1 MDPAILYILMI
12 VVVALAFDFI
22 NGFHDSANSIA
33 TIVATRVLTPG
44 VAVLWAAC
52 FNFVAAFL
60 VGTAVAKTI
69 GKGLVR
75 PDVLDPHVI
84 LAALAGAI
92 AWNLITWY
100 FGLPSSSSHALM
112 GALGGAAIAKAGASS
127 LIASGW
133 VKPILFI
140 FLSPLVGL
148 ALSVGLT
155 VLLAWTLRKQ
165 DPGPMDRV
173 FRRLQL
179 MSSALFSIGHGA
191 NDAQKTMGII
201 VGLLASSQQLFEG
214 RTGWL
219 AHLHITTVDHV
230 PFWVEFAAYSAISL
244 GTALG
249 GWRIVKTMGA
259 RITRLRPFGGFCAE
273 TAGGITLLL
282 NSAFGIPVSTT
293 HTITGAIVGVGMTQR
308 VSAVRWGVA
317 GRIVWAWLLTIP
329 MAAAMA
335 GLAYLVLQ

>member
-1 MDPAILYILMI
+1 
-12 VVVALAFDFI
+12 
-22 NGFHDSANSIA
+22 
-33 TIVATRVLTPG
+33 
-44 VAVLWAAC
+44 
-52 FNFVAAFL
+52 
-60 VGTAVAKTI
+60 
-69 GKGLVR
+69 
-75 PDVLDPHVI
+75 
-84 LAALAGAI
+84 
-92 AWNLITWY
+92 
-100 FGLPSSSSHALM
+100 M

-140 FLSPLVGL
+140 FLSPLVGM

-165 DPGPMDRV
+165 DPAPMDRV

-179 MSSALFSIGHGA
+179 MSSALFSIGHGS

-201 VGLLASSQQLFEG
+201 VGLLVSSQQLFEG

-219 AHLHITTVDHV
+219 AHLHLTTVDHV
-230 PFWVEFAAYSAISL
+230 PLWVEFAAYSAISL

-273 TAGGITLLL
+273 TAGGITLLF

-293 HTITGAIVGVGMTQR
+293 HTITGAIVGVGTTQR
-308 VSAVRWGVA
+308 VSAVRWGIA
-317 GRIVWAWLLTIP
+317 GRIVWAWILTIP
-329 MAAAMA
+329 MSAAMA
-335 GLAYLVLQ
+335 GLGFLVLR